1 LRSFC
6 GTDEEVSEGCKRSKQ
21 QTSSSKEALEMLG
34 KQFIVIVATAF
45 IGGVGAVT
53 YSWASWATNTLI
65 SVDKKTEVIASEISY
80 IKLYMERDYGY
91 VPRAD
96 ETASVK
102 TTR

>member
-1 LRSFC
+1 
-6 GTDEEVSEGCKRSKQ
+6 
-21 QTSSSKEALEMLG
+21 MLG

-53 YSWASWATNTLI
+53 YSWASWTTKTLI
-65 SVDKKTEVIASEISY
+65 SVDKKAEVIASEISY

-91 VPRAD
+91 IQKSD
-96 ETASVK
+96 DTASIK

>member
-1 LRSFC
+1 M
-6 GTDEEVSEGCKRSKQ
+6 KQ
-21 QTSSSKEALEMLG
+21 VV
-34 KQFIVIVATAF
+34 VILLTAV
-45 IGGVGAVT
+45 IGGIGAVS
-53 YSWASWATNTLI
+53 YSWATWTTQTLI

>member
-1 LRSFC
+1 
-6 GTDEEVSEGCKRSKQ
+6 
-21 QTSSSKEALEMLG
+21 MLG

-65 SVDKKTEVIASEISY
+65 SVDKKTEIIASEISY
-80 IKLYMERDYGY
+80 IKSYMERDYGY
-91 VPRAD
+91 IQRSD
-96 ETASVK
+96 DTASIK

>member
-1 LRSFC
+1 
-6 GTDEEVSEGCKRSKQ
+6 
-21 QTSSSKEALEMLG
+21 MLG

-45 IGGVGAVT
+45 IGGIGAVT
-53 YSWASWATNTLI
+53 YSWASWTTKTLI
-65 SVDKKTEVIASEISY
+65 SVDKKAEVIASEISY

-102 TTR
+102 TTE

>member
-1 LRSFC
+1 
-6 GTDEEVSEGCKRSKQ
+6 
-21 QTSSSKEALEMLG
+21 MLG
-34 KQFIVIVATAF
+34 KQFIAIVSTAF

-80 IKLYMERDYGY
+80 IKSYMERDYGY
-91 VPRAD
+91 IQRSD
-96 ETASVK
+96 DTASIK